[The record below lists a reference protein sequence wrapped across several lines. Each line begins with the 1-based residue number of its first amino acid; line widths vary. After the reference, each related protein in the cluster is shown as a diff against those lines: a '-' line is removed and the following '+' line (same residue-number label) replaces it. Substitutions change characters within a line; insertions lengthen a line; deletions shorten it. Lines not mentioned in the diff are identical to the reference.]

1 MMTINQIAA
10 MAAAVACGM
19 RFGEFE
25 PAHRDVLV
33 ARTKDTIDNGKPPEY
48 TCEDILG
55 TEDAS
60 RTFDKITQMLG
71 RFVQESKLVD
81 VVAEKALAMGIENAI
96 AAMSM
101 AQRLFGG
108 ERAEVIDAD
117 LMALVEACLPV
128 ALPGE
133 SIFDTAVRV
142 LNEYAFMKGLSG
154 ALVRSRH
161 GRNPV
166 PVQFG
171 PMFERYSLPRTYEEF
186 VERLKELRLDD
197 LRAIGNDLPISN
209 LHEIDKA
216 DLAAAIERL
225 FFPQIDTD
233 EMITVEIEP
242 SEPEIV
248 GKPKKAR

>member
-1 MMTINQIAA
+1 MTINQIAA

-25 PAHRDVLV
+25 PAHRDALV
-33 ARTKDTIDNGKPPEY
+33 ARTKDTIDNGKAPEY

-60 RTFDKITQMLG
+60 RTFDKITLMLG
-71 RFVQESKLVD
+71 RFVEESKLVD
-81 VVAEKALAMGIENAI
+81 VVAEKALAMGIENAL

-128 ALPGE
+128 ALEGE
-133 SIFDTAVRV
+133 SVFDTAIRV
-142 LNEYAFMKGLSG
+142 LNEYAFMKGQSG
-154 ALVRSRH
+154 ALVVN
-161 GRNPV
+161 GNPV
-166 PVQFG
+166 VSGTSDIDDGGEAIPV
-171 PMFERYSLPRTYEEF
+171 E
-186 VERLKELRLDD
+186 V
-197 LRAIGNDLPISN
+197 
-209 LHEIDKA
+209 
-216 DLAAAIERL
+216 
-225 FFPQIDTD
+225 
-233 EMITVEIEP
+233 EP